1 MKLSLVV
8 LTPGPA
14 QGKVLSINEMPF
26 FIGRDGGC
34 HLRPTSIHISKRH
47 CALVRREDKAF
58 VLDFD
63 SINGTFVNDRQ
74 VKGGM
79 ELLNGDQLRV
89 GPLVFA
95 VHLETVPVD
104 VPTPIPARKVTIQK
118 RASGQAARLP
128 AKQSAR
134 AGIDEDEAA
143 STLMSKKDGGA
154 PDAGP
159 RPEIFEGS
167 GAHELSLPVV
177 TDAQSI
183 LDKYL
188 KRPRT
193 S

>member
-14 QGKVLSINEMPF
+14 EGKVISINEMPF
-26 FIGRDGGC
+26 FIGRDQGC
-34 HLRPTSIHISKRH
+34 HLRPTSAHISKRH

-63 SINGTFVNDRQ
+63 STNGTFVNDRQ
-74 VKGGM
+74 VKGGV

-89 GPLVFA
+89 GPLIFA
-95 VHLETVPVD
+95 VYVETVPVD
-104 VPTPIPARKVTIQK
+104 QPTPIPASKATIQK
-118 RASGQAARLP
+118 HASGQAARLP
-128 AKQSAR
+128 QKPSAR
-134 AGIDEDEAA
+134 AGIDEEEAA
-143 STLMSKKDGGA
+143 STWMSKKDSAA

-167 GAHELSLPVV
+167 GAHELPAPVV
-177 TDAQSI
+177 TDAKSI